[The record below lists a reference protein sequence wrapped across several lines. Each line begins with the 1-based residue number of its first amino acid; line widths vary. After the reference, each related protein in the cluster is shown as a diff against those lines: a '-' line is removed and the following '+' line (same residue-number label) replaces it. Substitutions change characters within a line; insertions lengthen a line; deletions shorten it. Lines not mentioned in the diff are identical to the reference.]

1 MDVQSLWWR
10 AGRLAY
16 DMPAAGW
23 LEQRWHDSVRRAAT
37 LLQPTSTPEGYSSGP
52 WTYALP
58 TVALLVYTA
67 RDRDP
72 DRDPDREEASWPK
85 PLDGVTAEWII
96 EQVADRTGL
105 PGRVRAGLERYNQLV
120 DGNPI
125 GRLFAEL
132 TDDHEPVRSTAS
144 GTELPSLEQFPGGT
158 LLVTGAEWAEG
169 LLTRHYLSTI
179 A

>member
-23 LEQRWHDSVRRAAT
+23 LEHRWHDSVRRAAAV
-37 LLQPTSTPEGYSSGP
+37 LEPTSTPKGYSSGP
-52 WTYALP
+52 WMNALP
-58 TVALLVYTA
+58 TVALLIYTA
-67 RDRDP
+67 RDH
-72 DRDPDREEASWPK
+72 DPDREAADWPK
-85 PLDGVTAEWII
+85 TLDGVTAEWII

-105 PGRVRAGLERYNQLV
+105 PDRIRTGLERYNQLV

-125 GRLFAEL
+125 GKLFAEL
-132 TDDHEPVRSTAS
+132 TYEHEPVMSTVA
-144 GTELPSLEQFPGGT
+144 GTELPSLEQLPGGP
-158 LLVTGAEWAEG
+158 LLVTGAEWAES
-169 LLTRHYLSTI
+169 LLTRHHVTTT